1 MSSNREIPQRIVVV
15 AQDATSDRTITAPT
29 TDSGQHFKY
38 FDSVTSQLAGAS
50 SSVTLYGGGIT
61 SYYAQGDVTG
71 DKVINPGSEGV
82 LIADQS
88 VLSECVLVTNPDAD
102 VTGGTETAATVFRG
116 GVEITD
122 DLTDIPTFDG
132 IDIAA
137 NVLTDIDVNAA
148 NTEDELLVGD
158 VIKIVAGTGG
168 LIEFTVTERNLLL
181 SAGYY
186 EATESQSTAV
196 IVAAGVPVY
205 GRFTKVTVPSGSDL
219 GDVTITYG

>member
-1 MSSNREIPQRIVVV
+1 MSSNREIPQRFIVV
-15 AQDATSDRTITAPT
+15 AQDASSDITVTAPT

-38 FDSVTSQLAGAS
+38 FDSVTSQLGGGDID
-50 SSVTLYGGGIT
+50 LYGGGIV
-61 SYYAQGDVTG
+61 SYYAEGDVTG

-88 VLSECVLVTNPDAD
+88 VLAECVLVTNPDAD
-102 VTGGTETAATVFRG
+102 VTAGTEAAATVFRG

-122 DLTDIPTFDG
+122 DLTDVPTFDN
-132 IDIAA
+132 IDIADNA
-137 NVLTDIDVNAA
+137 LTDIDVNAA
-148 NTEDELLVGD
+148 NTVDELLVGD

-168 LIEFTVTERNLLL
+168 LIEFTITERNLLL

-186 EATESQSTAV
+186 EAKEGQVTA
-196 IVAAGVPVY
+196 ITMAAGVPVY
-205 GRFTKVTVPSGSDL
+205 GRFTKATVSSGNNL